1 MLDKIIVFCTIKYRL
16 IEGFCKII
24 NSISSFRRN
33 FVDSKDWLEYF
44 EAINGRK
51 PSSQEFLEAKESG
64 LIGAPSF
71 MKKTEEVTEQKITTV
86 MKEEYLENFPQRFK
100 KNDASKS
107 SLDTTYKN
115 EMGTLN
121 ERLISRQ
128 MSTNG
133 TNFYDRLLNVQAF
146 KDKIDVSA
154 DPNNGIF
161 HQILPFLN
169 GKHKVL
175 LTLIV
180 VGYLAF
186 LFCGFRPLG
195 KISYASNLYEVGSIF
210 IPKKYTTGYGGYSF
224 FNADKEIDR
233 QMNGSLARFRYR
245 FITPMIISVA
255 VMGVS
260 TYLLRNDQEFQTYI
274 FNYYRQKKVK

>member
-1 MLDKIIVFCTIKYRL
+1 M
-16 IEGFCKII
+16 
-24 NSISSFRRN
+24 
-33 FVDSKDWLEYF
+33 DSKDWLEYF

-71 MKKTEEVTEQKITTV
+71 MTKTEEGTEQKITTV

-107 SLDTTYKN
+107 SLDITSKN

-121 ERLISRQ
+121 ERSISRQ
-128 MSTNG
+128 MSTNRI
-133 TNFYDRLLNVQAF
+133 NFHDRLLNVQVF
-146 KDKIDVSA
+146 KDKIDVS
-154 DPNNGIF
+154 DNPNNGIF
-161 HQILPFLN
+161 HQFLPFLN

-195 KISYASNLYEVGSIF
+195 KSI
-210 IPKKYTTGYGGYSF
+210 
-224 FNADKEIDR
+224 
-233 QMNGSLARFRYR
+233 AR
-245 FITPMIISVA
+245 
-255 VMGVS
+255 
-260 TYLLRNDQEFQTYI
+260 
-274 FNYYRQKKVK
+274 KVH